1 MNKCSKIG
9 NTDHISHPLKRST
22 ANTASGRDVAMGT
35 DFKHDS
41 VSRMGDFYS
50 FMYSG
55 IKHIFSTHYV
65 TDIMLGAKDINMK
78 NIVFGIKKFIT

>member
-22 ANTASGRDVAMGT
+22 ANTASGKDVAMGT

-41 VSRMGDFYS
+41 VSKMGDFYS

>member
-1 MNKCSKIG
+1 MNKRSKIG
-9 NTDHISHPLKRST
+9 NTDHISHTRKRST
-22 ANTASGRDVAMGT
+22 TNTATGRDAAMGT
-35 DFKHDS
+35 DFKHDL

-55 IKHIFSTHYV
+55 FKHIFWIHYV
-65 TDIMLGAKDINMK
+65 TDIMLSAKDINMK